1 MACKPDA
8 ATIADPIR
16 EHKLQTTELASGT
29 SYVCIRSAAVGRDGA
44 STDAGED
51 RLTDAAELQHRH

>member
-29 SYVCIRSAAVGRDGA
+29 YTCAFGA
-44 STDAGED
+44 
-51 RLTDAAELQHRH
+51 RLSVATMHPPMPTKTG